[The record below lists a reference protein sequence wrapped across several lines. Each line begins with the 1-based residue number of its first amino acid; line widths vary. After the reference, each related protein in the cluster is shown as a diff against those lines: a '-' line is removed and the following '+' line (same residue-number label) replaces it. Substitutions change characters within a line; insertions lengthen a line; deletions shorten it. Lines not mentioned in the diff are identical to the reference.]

1 MQHNI
6 TLLEE
11 EFKKIESGNRH
22 IITRDNSLFAI
33 EDILTIGLSGH
44 REQMVFVIENIER
57 KRLFKGWCLLEFKNV
72 GDFFKNSVP
81 EMILNEGNIVPQNFP
96 GVIPTR
102 FEGKPPYPD
111 DFDAIRAMEKQI
123 SEASF
128 IINPTNL

>member
-44 REQMVFVIENIER
+44 REQMAFVIENIER
-57 KRLFKGWCLLEFKNV
+57 KRLFKGWCLLEFKNI
-72 GDFFKNSVP
+72 GDFFKNGVP
-81 EMILNEGNIVPQNFP
+81 EMILNEGTPSMLAL
-96 GVIPTR
+96 
-102 FEGKPPYPD
+102 KD
-111 DFDAIRAMEKQI
+111 SLDSLDAIDAYLG
-123 SEASF
+123 A
-128 IINPTNL
+128 NL

>member
-44 REQMVFVIENIER
+44 REQMAFVIENIER
-57 KRLFKGWCLLEFKNV
+57 KRLFKGWCLLEFKNI
-72 GDFFKNSVP
+72 GDFFKNNVP
-81 EMILNEGNIVPQNFP
+81 EMISNEWASIMTENTKQ
-96 GVIPTR
+96 
-102 FEGKPPYPD
+102 YYLSPD
-111 DFDAIRAMEKQI
+111 RLDAYIGE
-123 SEASF
+123 
-128 IINPTNL
+128 NL